1 MKKVI
6 LDYICENDNLRLTDE
21 LRYHIS
27 KRYYR
32 NLKANNAT
40 YLVNGNIYPTYLNVY
55 KGDNIR
61 VEIEIEENQIDWPL
75 VENTCRIKYEDENY
89 LVIDK
94 PGGLLS
100 IPTKSEPNSVY
111 QQIAYYL
118 NQKNEPM
125 TISLLNRLD
134 KETSGLMVIA
144 KNRLAAYNLQP
155 THEHMIR
162 KYLCL
167 CEGIFDKKEGK
178 IVNYIAKDE
187 NSNKRY
193 ITNEEDGKI
202 AISNYKVIKE
212 FDNKSLVEFV
222 LDTGRTHQIR
232 LHTSNLGHPIIGDK
246 MYGNGKD
253 NDKLY
258 LFSYYVEYYDDFKDS
273 KTIISIKEDW
283 EFEGV
288 K

>member
-1 MKKVI
+1 MRRVI

-21 LRYHIS
+21 LRFHIS

-32 NLKANNAT
+32 NLKANNAS
-40 YLVNGNIYPTYLNVY
+40 YYVNGNIYPTYLNVY

-61 VEIEIEENQIDWPL
+61 VEIELEDNPIDWPL
-75 VENTCRIKYEDENY
+75 IENTCKIEYEDDNY
-89 LVIDK
+89 IVVNK
-94 PGGLLS
+94 PGNLLS

-118 NQKNEPM
+118 KEKNEPM

-167 CEGIFDKKEGK
+167 CEGIFENKEDK
-178 IVNYIAKDE
+178 IINYIAKDE

-193 ITNEEDGKI
+193 ITNKENGKI
-202 AISNYKVIKE
+202 AISNYK
-212 FDNKSLVEFV
+212 L
-222 LDTGRTHQIR
+222 IR
-232 LHTSNLGHPIIGDK
+232 EIN
-246 MYGNGKD
+246 GN
-253 NDKLY
+253 
-258 LFSYYVEYYDDFKDS
+258 S
-273 KTIISIKEDW
+273 
-283 EFEGV
+283 
-288 K
+288 